1 MIHQLFALCQQP
13 TQNSR
18 AFIFI
23 VNADA
28 EPNAAADMARL
39 SLTMLFCL
47 IIWFEG
53 TLAVEVVYG
62 ILLVLMDVKEIF
74 RFSRSK

>member
-1 MIHQLFALCQQP
+1 MTSASVNDIHQPFALCQQP

-47 IIWFEG
+47 YGLYEG
-53 TLAVEVVYG
+53 ATLE
-62 ILLVLMDVKEIF
+62 LK
-74 RFSRSK
+74 